1 MMSIAKNVQQLW
13 GLVSALLDKLAPIAD
28 LAARIYVA
36 RVFFLSGLNKIQ
48 DWDTTM
54 YLFSEEYQ
62 VPLLSPQLA
71 AVMGTGGELVL
82 SVMLVIGLFTRFS
95 ASGLFV
101 LNIVAVVSYYSALSN
116 SAVAIHDHIEWGIIL
131 GLLLVTSVRQLTFD
145 HLVIRRFC

>member
-13 GLVSALLDKLAPIAD
+13 GLVSAQLNKLAPIAD
-28 LAARIYVA
+28 LAARLYVA

-62 VPLLSPQLA
+62 VPLLSPQIA

-101 LNIVAVVSYYSALSN
+101 LNIVAVVSYYSALSD

-145 HLVIRRFC
+145 HLVIRRFY

>member
-1 MMSIAKNVQQLW
+1 MMSIAKNAQQLW
-13 GLVSALLDKLAPIAD
+13 SLVSALLDKLAPVAD

-54 YLFSEEYQ
+54 YLFSEEYN

-101 LNIVAVVSYYSALSN
+101 LNIVAVVSYYSALSD
-116 SAVAIHDHIEWGIIL
+116 SAAAIHDHIEWGIIL